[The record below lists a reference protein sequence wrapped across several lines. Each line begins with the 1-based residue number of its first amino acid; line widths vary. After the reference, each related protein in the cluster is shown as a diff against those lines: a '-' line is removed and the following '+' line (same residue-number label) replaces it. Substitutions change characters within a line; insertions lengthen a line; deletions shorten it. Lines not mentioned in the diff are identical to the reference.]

1 MAVIV
6 GKASYLVNHDI
17 AYHIIFSTQR
27 IHSPMHQTAVAS
39 CAYAVRPHTSYLDL
53 KLPSPSSGL
62 AAPREPYS
70 SQSHCAVSCNK

>member
-39 CAYAVRPHTSYLDL
+39 CAYTVMPHTSYPHV

-62 AAPREPYS
+62 AAPRALLIS
-70 SQSHCAVSCNK
+70 ISLCCILQ